1 MNYTAFIPLIAALLL
16 ALITFWVAR
25 RSSFSIQRSAAGR
38 LESYAETDRP
48 GMTDRIGDLI
58 VTRLGLSL
66 ESWKHELRWAQIGGH
81 YITKGGQPKTVGSVL
96 GQSVL
101 YGALGLAF
109 ILLLHAFGLIY
120 WLMVALLVY
129 YPYLTLRGRAGAVR
143 ESVKRGLPEAAALV
157 AAEMSAGNS
166 LTLGVERASSL
177 PGPIGQILR
186 EAVDRA
192 RSDGALLFSQ
202 AGAIGVIVRQFTDLH
217 FPPLETFAARMDAV
231 AAHGTEGPKR
241 MNELASDLAMEYQ
254 VTVAR
259 AAETLDNKLLMP
271 MTIFF
276 FVPFLA
282 AIFIPLMA
290 NIFSIF

>member
-1 MNYTAFIPLIAALLL
+1 M
-16 ALITFWVAR
+16 
-25 RSSFSIQRSAAGR
+25 
-38 LESYAETDRP
+38 
-48 GMTDRIGDLI
+48 
-58 VTRLGLSL
+58 
-66 ESWKHELRWAQIGGH
+66 
-81 YITKGGQPKTVGSVL
+81 
-96 GQSVL
+96 

-109 ILLLHAFGLIY
+109 ILLLHAFGLVY
-120 WLMVALLVY
+120 WIMVALLVY
-129 YPYLTLRGRAGAVR
+129 YPYLTLRGRADTVR
-143 ESVKRGLPEAAALV
+143 DAVKRGLPEAAALV

-192 RSDGALLFSQ
+192 RSEGALLFSQ

-241 MNELASDLAMEYQ
+241 MNELARDLAMEYQ